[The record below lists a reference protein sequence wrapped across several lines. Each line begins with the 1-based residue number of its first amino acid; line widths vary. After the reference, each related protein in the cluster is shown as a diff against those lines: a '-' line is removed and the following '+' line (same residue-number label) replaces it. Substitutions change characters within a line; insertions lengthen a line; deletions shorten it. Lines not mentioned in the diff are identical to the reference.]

1 MPFAMQIK
9 IPVPPEFSF
18 RRTVLSHGWC
28 ELLPFEFDQAAWTL
42 TRVFDAGGEKPLTV
56 VIRESQ
62 NALKVEVIGDQPSR
76 AAQTRLKRDIRHIF
90 RLDDNLEEF
99 YALADADENL
109 SWARRAGAGRLLRG
123 PNVFEDLV
131 KTICTTNCS
140 WALTKKMVAGLV
152 TLGAAA
158 GDGRRAFPTPAQMAA
173 QPEAFYREVARAGY
187 RAPYFPELAQ
197 RILNGEIDAESWLH
211 CEWPEARLK
220 RAMKQVKGVGDYAA
234 ENLLKLVGNYEGLTL
249 DSWVRPQFY
258 NLRHNGQPCDDKEI
272 AAHYERYGE
281 WRGLALWC
289 DVTRQWLEDEKAP

>member
-1 MPFAMQIK
+1 MQIT
-9 IPVPPEFSF
+9 IPTPPEFSF

-28 ELLPFEFDQAAWTL
+28 ELLPFEFDQDAWTL
-42 TRVFDAGGEKPLTV
+42 TRVFDTGGEKPLTV
-56 VIRESQ
+56 AMRGGK
-62 NALKVEVIGDQPSR
+62 NALKVEMNGENPSR
-76 AAQTRLKRDIRHIF
+76 AEQMRLKRDIRHIF

-99 YALADADENL
+99 YTLTDADESL
-109 SWARRAGAGRLLRG
+109 SWVSRAGAGRLLRG
-123 PNVFEDLV
+123 PTVFEDLV

-152 TLGAAA
+152 TLGTEAA
-158 GDGRRAFPTPAQMAA
+158 DGRRAFPTPAQLVV
-173 QPEAFYREVARAGY
+173 QPEAFYREVVRAGY

-197 RILNGEIDAESWLH
+197 RVLNGELDVESWLNR
-211 CEWPEARLK
+211 ELPEAKLK

-258 NLRHNGQPCDDKEI
+258 NLRNNGQPCDDKQIEE
-272 AAHYERYGE
+272 HYKRYGK

-289 DVTRQWLEDEKAP
+289 DVTRRWLDDEK